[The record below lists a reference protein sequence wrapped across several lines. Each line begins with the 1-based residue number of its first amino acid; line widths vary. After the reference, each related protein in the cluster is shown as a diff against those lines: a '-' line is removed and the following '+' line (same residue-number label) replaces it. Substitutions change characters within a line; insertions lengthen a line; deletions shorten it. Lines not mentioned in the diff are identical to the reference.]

1 MEPRARYLAE
11 AVMIIT
17 VLSLMLPFSPVVS
30 SQSVFAGQYS
40 DMKALYERYNY
51 TTRTF
56 AGLSPGDIVEVT
68 DTVSTSWYND
78 QTGMSELY
86 FKSTGTSVHG
96 PKLTFIGPDIS
107 KRIEPGSRVNVTAVV
122 ILVDKGQGPEHVLS
136 ASSESLNIVMEV
148 DREEGPETIDVY
160 GIQIPLSEIPKEYRT
175 NLVRFIIVFLL
186 WSIGTAIIWGFF
198 RLSMRI
204 AAKTKTELDKK
215 IIRIIRIPALV
226 VILLYGLIVSLRQL
240 NPSNDLMFVLDRVY
254 RSGLIIVV
262 AFVVSRIFKEVVIV
276 YLRIL
281 SAKTETKA
289 DDVLVPVAGKLIS
302 VVIWVTAGILLL
314 DSLGVDITVFV
325 AGLGIAGL
333 VIAFAA
339 QDTLSNFFSGL
350 MIMLD
355 RPFKEGDWI
364 MLDEKVYQVKDIGLR
379 STRLHHT
386 LTNQLVTI
394 PNNRISDYMF
404 SNLSEPDQLGR
415 VSVEVGVSYSVPPK
429 KVGQVLLEVVGS
441 HKDIFNDPEHK
452 SFYRL
457 KTFADSSINYMVT
470 FWVKDH
476 NEQWRVASEIRE
488 AIYDR
493 FASEGLE
500 IPFPQRVVHI
510 KQTPMEG
517 QRKVRGT
524 EVKDPAR
531 MSNLSP

>member
-17 VLSLMLPFSPVVS
+17 VLSLLLPFSPVVS
-30 SQSVFAGQYS
+30 SQSVVAGQYS
-40 DMKALYERYNY
+40 DMKAHYERYNY

-86 FKSTGTSVHG
+86 FMSTGTSVHG
-96 PKLTFIGPDIS
+96 PKLTFIGPAIS
-107 KRIEPGSRVNVTAVV
+107 KRIEHGMRVNVTAVV
-122 ILVDKGQGPEHVLS
+122 MLVDEGQGPEHVLS
-136 ASSESLNIVMEV
+136 ASTESVNIITEV
-148 DREEGPETIDVY
+148 ERDERPETLDVY
-160 GIQIPLSEIPKEYRT
+160 GVRIPLKEIPKEYRT
-175 NLVRFIIVFLL
+175 PFVRFLIVFFL
-186 WSIGTAIIWGFF
+186 WSIGTAIIWGIF

-215 IIRIIRIPALV
+215 IIRTVRIPVLV
-226 VILLYGLIVSLRQL
+226 VILLYGLLISLSQL
-240 NPSNDLMFVLDRVY
+240 HLSDGLLSVLDRIY
-254 RSGLIIVV
+254 RSGLIVV
-262 AFVVSRIFKEVVIV
+262 TAYVISKVFREIIIV

-302 VVIWVTAGILLL
+302 VVIWVTAMILLL

-364 MLDEKVYQVKDIGLR
+364 MLDENVYQVKDIGLR

-415 VSVEVGVSYSVPPK
+415 VTVEVGVSYSVPPK

-441 HKDIFNDPEHK
+441 HKDIFNDPDHQ

-510 KQTPMEG
+510 KQAPVEG

>member
-1 MEPRARYLAE
+1 MEPWAGYLGKAILY
-11 AVMIIT
+11 VSL
-17 VLSLMLPFSPVVS
+17 LSLLIPFSPAVS
-30 SQSVFAGQYS
+30 SRSAEVRHFP
-40 DMKALYERYNY
+40 DMLALYESYNT

-56 AGLSPGDIVEVT
+56 SVLSPGDMIEVT
-68 DTVSTSWYND
+68 DTVSTSWYNER
-78 QTGMSELY
+78 TGMSELY
-86 FKSTGTSVHG
+86 FRSTGTSVNG
-96 PKLTFIGPDIS
+96 PKLTFIGPYIS
-107 KRIEPGSRVNVTAVV
+107 DRIERGMKVNVTAVV
-122 ILVDKGQGPEHVLS
+122 LLVDEGNGPEHLLS
-136 ASSESLNIVMEV
+136 ASSESVNIIKEV
-148 DREEGPETIDVY
+148 EREEEPETIDVF
-160 GIQIPLSEIPKEYRT
+160 GVQIPLSEIPKEYRT

-186 WSIGTAIIWGFF
+186 WSIGTAIIWGLF

-215 IIRIIRIPALV
+215 IIRIVRIPVLV
-226 VILLYGLIVSLRQL
+226 VMLLYGLIVSLRQL
-240 NPSNDLMFVLDRVY
+240 NPPDNLMMVLDRVY
-254 RSGLIIVV
+254 RSGLIIVA
-262 AFVVSRIFKEVVIV
+262 AFVISRIFKEVVIV

-386 LTNQLVTI
+386 FTNQLLTI

-415 VSVEVGVSYSVPPK
+415 VSVEVGVSYSVPPR
-429 KVGQVLLEVVGS
+429 KVGQVLLDVVGS
-441 HKDIFNDPEHK
+441 HKDIFNDTEHQ

-476 NEQWRVASEIRE
+476 NEQWRIASEVRE

-493 FASEGLE
+493 FASEGIE

-510 KQTPMEG
+510 KQAPAEV
-517 QRKVRGT
+517 QRTGRGT
-524 EVKDPAR
+524 VAKDPAR